1 MEPSPLRISRET
13 NGGIKMKIKKTSC
26 SECDFEFNDLH
37 LDDNDEEF
45 IPEHYCL
52 SQGTGDVEDDWVE
65 SQEVSK

>member
-1 MEPSPLRISRET
+1 
-13 NGGIKMKIKKTSC
+13 MKIKKTSC